1 MTKRITVTLTEKQW
15 DDVLYSL
22 GEGLEH
28 LDMVID
34 SGGDSQDIAA
44 WEATIKRVERIDG
57 MIRSQ
62 LKEGGSK

>member
-1 MTKRITVTLTEKQW
+1 MSKRITVTLTEKQW

-28 LDMVID
+28 LDMIVD
-34 SGGDSQDIAA
+34 GGNDASTVRSCQAV
-44 WEATIKRVERIDG
+44 IKRVERIDG

-62 LKEGGSK
+62 LQEGGSA